1 MSGIS
6 STPNSTSTI
15 GPITRATRPV
25 PSLAACPAAACSAI
39 AVIISLA
46 PDRLGERVRTADN
59 LADFLGNLCLPRLVG
74 VPGEPFE
81 QLIGVVR
88 GRLHRPSAGG
98 DLRGRRGA
106 QPGGEPALHLP
117 PQPGRP
123 RPRPGP

>member
-15 GPITRATRPV
+15 GPIPRATRPV
-25 PSLAACPAAACSAI
+25 PSPAACPAAACSAV

-46 PDRLGERVRTADN
+46 PDRLGERVRAADN
-59 LADFLGNLCLPRLVG
+59 LADFLGNLRLPRLVG

-98 DLRGRRGA
+98 DLGRS
-106 QPGGEPALHLP
+106 GGEQRGENPALDV
-117 PQPGRP
+117 P
-123 RPRPGP
+123 RQQGVRDLLR